1 MAERRERRR
10 RRAQVLATYEGE
22 EADEWELDGTA
33 AITRNP
39 YGSGETYFVG
49 CDLNVADLTEF
60 VRENIVEDSANVANP
75 ADSDVLHTVRKSADA
90 TFDFYLPRGKK
101 EIALQGIEGE
111 PIYLSKRKQRHRR
124 AATPCI
130 ATAYSS

>member
-1 MAERRERRR
+1 MKRKDLILKAKGDVI
-10 RRAQVLATYEGE
+10 A
-22 EADEWELDGTA
+22 EADSFGH
-33 AITRNP
+33 
-39 YGSGETYFVG
+39 GGGFVA
-49 CDLNVADLTEF
+49 VADLTEF

-111 PIYLSKRKQRHRR
+111 PIYLFQAEAEERTGSYTVHRNGVLVVKR
-124 AATPCI
+124 A
-130 ATAYSS
+130 